1 MELLLKVI
9 SPQRHEMGQN
19 AMRVFQPSG
28 GTIGRANQND
38 WILPDKHRHLSSK
51 HATITY
57 EQGAYFITDT
67 STNGVYLNNAP
78 EPLGRGHTVRLQH
91 GDLIQVAD
99 YVIETELL
107 QDASLVPT
115 SSLSAETRGDDLN
128 GLITPQKTNVE
139 LDPLASFSEQSSSSL
154 YSFSTDANADLG
166 QKPFDPL
173 DGFIGAGG
181 AQSDHDFILDS
192 SFIPPS
198 PAGMDPMPANAGMPV
213 SQQPPV
219 SPGEPPIQPADPQ
232 ANQDLLA
239 GFGVDGL
246 GHAPLQSSQPP
257 SSSSIGE
264 MGNTSLSNDPYAQ
277 NVQATQA
284 AQSAESLNS
293 AVPAPGVTPTPNVTS
308 SPNVMPTPSATS
320 HSSGQSL
327 IPDDFLQGDNN
338 QANLGYPGT
347 DEPSGFVEEPQ
358 PEGPNFLHDD
368 ITPPGFNSQQ
378 VDFATGQ
385 AQGGQ
390 VNSQGPLIPDDF
402 MSEQAAANVP
412 SEAPAPA
419 MNGDA
424 GLIPDDFFSDFGPA
438 IDPQQE
444 VMSDVD
450 DGSEVAWGNHRANDE
465 PLTDHDQPFFTE
477 DFSGQNETPA
487 APSQPINQHE
497 ADLSA
502 QFADASPQHNEQPRL
517 EPHPSFAPS
526 EEQHT
531 AKEEPLIADNPEHVV
546 SGDDILAAFEA
557 PAADAEMPA
566 SKPAKEKEAAT
577 HQDTFNVVPAG
588 QQAFPKPRPPRP
600 RRGQSVSG
608 GATPFQPTAAPPET
622 DRRSRSGRSQPA
634 SSAQER
640 PQPELQK
647 PVRVKVEQQYE
658 AKSNA
663 SAAMPVSQPN
673 QPTAQATLKDQQS
686 KQAEPPQ
693 QATTP
698 VKPDKAFNQLLLQ
711 LGINPEEVPAEQ
723 YNQLPATLGKV
734 IHKTI
739 EGLIRLMMTRANLKN
754 EFRMSMTMIRTQE
767 NNPLKFCVSAD
778 QAIKQMLVNPLQGYL
793 DTESAVEEA
802 FTDFDKHQL
811 AVMAATRSALNHML
825 SRLDPERLEQRFE
838 ESKSKGMSF
847 GNKKARYWEA
857 YKEFY
862 RDILEEENVFQ
873 ALFGNEFASTYEEQ
887 INKLNQDK

>member
-38 WILPDKHRHLSSK
+38 WVLPDKHRHLSSK

-67 STNGVYLNNAP
+67 STNGVYINNAP

-91 GDLIQVAD
+91 GDLVQVAD

-107 QDASLVPT
+107 QDASVVPT
-115 SSLSAETRGDDLN
+115 SGLSAETRGDDLN
-128 GLITPQKTNVE
+128 GLITPQKSSVE

-154 YSFSTDANADLG
+154 YSFSTDASADLG

-181 AQSDHDFILDS
+181 AQSDHDSILDS

-198 PAGMDPMPANAGMPV
+198 PAGIDPMSSNAGMPV
-213 SQQPPV
+213 SPQPPV
-219 SPGEPPIQPADPQ
+219 SPGEPSNQPSGQQ

-246 GHAPLQSSQPP
+246 GHSPLQSSQPP
-257 SSSSIGE
+257 SPSIGE
-264 MGNTSLSNDPYAQ
+264 MGSTSLTNDPYAQ

-284 AQSAESLNS
+284 AQSTESPNN
-293 AVPAPGVTPTPNVTS
+293 ATPTPN
-308 SPNVMPTPSATS
+308 SA
-320 HSSGQSL
+320 GQSL
-327 IPDDFLQGDNN
+327 IPDDFLQGDNS
-338 QANLGYPGT
+338 QANLGYPGAV
-347 DEPSGFVEEPQ
+347 EPPGFVEEPQ
-358 PEGPNFLHDD
+358 QQGPNFLHDD
-368 ITPPGFNSQQ
+368 ITPPGFDSER
-378 VDFATGQ
+378 VDLATGQ
-385 AQGGQ
+385 AQSSQ

-402 MSEQAAANVP
+402 MSEQGAGNFP
-412 SEAPAPA
+412 NEAPA
-419 MNGDA
+419 MNSDA
-424 GLIPDDFFSDFGPA
+424 GLIPDDFFADFGPA

-444 VMSDVD
+444 AKSDD
-450 DGSEVAWGNHRANDE
+450 DISEIAWGNHRANDE
-465 PLTDHDQPFFTE
+465 PSTDHDQPFFTE
-477 DFSGQNETPA
+477 DFSGQNETTVES
-487 APSQPINQHE
+487 SQPFNQNKAE
-497 ADLSA
+497 PSVQLS
-502 QFADASPQHNEQPRL
+502 DASSQHNEQPSLAEPPL
-517 EPHPSFAPS
+517 EQSAL
-526 EEQHT
+526 EQHASFDT
-531 AKEEPLIADNPEHVV
+531 LAEQQASKEEPLIADNPEHVV

-557 PAADAEMPA
+557 PAAEVPA
-566 SKPAKEKEAAT
+566 SKPAKEKDASN
-577 HQDTFNVVPAG
+577 HQDAFNVVPAG

-608 GATPFQPTAAPPET
+608 GATPFQPAAVPPET
-622 DRRSRSGRSQPA
+622 DRSSQASRRSQLE
-634 SSAQER
+634 SSGQGR
-640 PQPELQK
+640 PQHELQK

-658 AKSNA
+658 AKSSA
-663 SAAMPVSQPN
+663 SAAMPVSQQG
-673 QPTAQATLKDQQS
+673 QPTAQATLKNQQT
-686 KQAEPPQ
+686 KHQAEPPQ
-693 QATTP
+693 QPTTP

-711 LGINPEEVPAEQ
+711 LGINPEEVTAEQ

-778 QAIKQMLVNPLQGYL
+778 QAITQMLVNPLQGYL

-802 FTDFDKHQL
+802 FLDFDKHQL

-838 ESKSKGMSF
+838 DSKSKGMSF
-847 GNKKARYWEA
+847 GNKRARYWEA

-862 RDILEEENVFQ
+862 QDILEEENVFQ
-873 ALFGNEFASTYEEQ
+873 ALFGNEFASAYEEQ